1 MSTKLGW
8 FTGPI
13 RRLRFP
19 AILYAGFV
27 PLFFLIS
34 RQEPLMP
41 DDVALI
47 VLTHAGRVHTI
58 LGPDGPVS
66 HTVVEVDGQSQSP
79 YRLQTVIPRRDY
91 HLAGTETDAP
101 IVAALDD
108 IVAVKPFAVPG
119 DIKVNDKVL
128 YRDAD
133 GHWRK
138 DELRVTAIRER
149 YECVLRNEDGDTC
162 SVLLDQD
169 IKAMMP
175 AAKAGAKA
183 KTTGRRAGRPRKASA
198 AQPDAAPSVP
208 LRGFTPV
215 PVPAAQ
221 PDTREDA

>member
-1 MSTKLGW
+1 ML
-8 FTGPI
+8 
-13 RRLRFP
+13 
-19 AILYAGFV
+19 
-27 PLFFLIS
+27 
-34 RQEPLMP
+34 

-58 LGPDGPVS
+58 LGPDGPVP
-66 HTVVEVDGQSQSP
+66 HTVVEVDGESQSP

-108 IVAVKPFAVPG
+108 IVAVKPFALPG
-119 DIKVNDKVL
+119 DIKINDKVL
-128 YRDAD
+128 YRDPE
-133 GHWRK
+133 GTWRK
-138 DELRVTAIRER
+138 DELRVTAIQER

-162 SVLLDQD
+162 SVLLDHD

-175 AAKAGAKA
+175 ATKTGAKA
-183 KTTGRRAGRPRKASA
+183 KTTGRRAGRPRKASTT
-198 AQPDAAPSVP
+198 QRDAVP
-208 LRGFTPV
+208 AVSKHEFTPAPTA

>member
-1 MSTKLGW
+1 ML
-8 FTGPI
+8 
-13 RRLRFP
+13 
-19 AILYAGFV
+19 
-27 PLFFLIS
+27 
-34 RQEPLMP
+34 

-58 LGPDGPVS
+58 LGPDGPVP
-66 HTVVEVDGQSQSP
+66 HTVVEVDGESQSP

-108 IVAVKPFAVPG
+108 IVAVKPFALPG
-119 DIKVNDKVL
+119 DIKINDKVL
-128 YRDAD
+128 YRDPE
-133 GHWRK
+133 GTWRK
-138 DELRVTAIRER
+138 DELRVTTIQER

-162 SVLLDQD
+162 SVLLDHD

-175 AAKAGAKA
+175 ATKTGAKA
-183 KTTGRRAGRPRKASA
+183 KTIGRRAGRPRKAADSKR
-198 AQPDAAPSVP
+198 DAAPTVSTH
-208 LRGFTPV
+208 GFTPAPTA

>member
-1 MSTKLGW
+1 
-8 FTGPI
+8 
-13 RRLRFP
+13 
-19 AILYAGFV
+19 
-27 PLFFLIS
+27 
-34 RQEPLMP
+34 MP

-58 LGPDGPVS
+58 LGPDGPVP
-66 HTVVEVDGQSQSP
+66 HTVVEVDGESQSP

-108 IVAVKPFAVPG
+108 IVAVKPFTLPG

-128 YRDAD
+128 YRDPD
-133 GHWRK
+133 GTWRK
-138 DELRVTAIRER
+138 DELRVTTIQER

-162 SVLLDQD
+162 SVLLDHD

-175 AAKAGAKA
+175 ATKAGAKA
-183 KTTGRRAGRPRKASA
+183 KTTGRRAGRPRKASTT
-198 AQPDAAPSVP
+198 QRDAAPAVSKHE
-208 LRGFTPV
+208 FTPAPTA

>member
-1 MSTKLGW
+1 ML
-8 FTGPI
+8 
-13 RRLRFP
+13 
-19 AILYAGFV
+19 
-27 PLFFLIS
+27 
-34 RQEPLMP
+34 

-47 VLTHAGRVHTI
+47 VLMHAGRVHTI
-58 LGPDGPVS
+58 LGPDGPVP
-66 HTVVEVDGQSQSP
+66 HTVVEVDGESQSP

-108 IVAVKPFAVPG
+108 IVAVKPFALPG

-128 YRDAD
+128 YRDTD
-133 GHWRK
+133 GTWRK
-138 DELRVTAIRER
+138 DELRVTAIQER

-162 SVLLDQD
+162 SVLLDHD

-175 AAKAGAKA
+175 ATKTGAKA
-183 KTTGRRAGRPRKASA
+183 KTTGRRAGRPRKAADSKR
-198 AQPDAAPSVP
+198 DAAPTVSTH
-208 LRGFTPV
+208 GFTPAPTA